1 MIQKKKFSDAIAANI
16 SVVGGLIPVATIYKS
31 GFIPAGGYIRQ
42 DLGNKWHCLFE
53 SSTTAANVVRI
64 QSISY
69 LNKMPVDITIR
80 FYAYNENEK
89 GFEYKINGTTSG
101 TFNTKMKYKH
111 DGTKYKVWINSKY
124 ISCQFLY
131 MAGLS
136 NVLVENEPD
145 SDAIDMNGDY

>member
-1 MIQKKKFSDAIAANI
+1 MEIQEQNVSYFSQL
-16 SVVGGLIPVATIYKS
+16 GGLIPVATIDKS
-31 GFIPAGGYIRQ
+31 GLIPAGGYFRK

-69 LNKMPVDITIR
+69 LNQMPVDITIR
-80 FYAYNENEK
+80 FYAYSKNEK
-89 GFEYKINGTTSG
+89 GFEYKINGPTSG
-101 TFNTKMKYKH
+101 TFHTRMKYKH

>member
-1 MIQKKKFSDAIAANI
+1 M
-16 SVVGGLIPVATIYKS
+16 GGLLPVATTNKS
-31 GFIPAGGYIRQ
+31 GLIPAGGFIRL

-53 SSTTAANVVRI
+53 SSTMAANVVKA
-64 QSISY
+64 QCVSY

-80 FYAYNENEK
+80 FYVYNEYEK
-89 GFEYKINGTTSG
+89 GFEYKINGPATNNN
-101 TFNTKMKYKH
+101 FATKMKYKY
-111 DGTKYKVWINSKY
+111 DGGKYKVWINSKY

-145 SDAIDMNGDY
+145 SDAIDMVGE

>member
-1 MIQKKKFSDAIAANI
+1 
-16 SVVGGLIPVATIYKS
+16 
-31 GFIPAGGYIRQ
+31 
-42 DLGNKWHCLFE
+42 
-53 SSTTAANVVRI
+53 
-64 QSISY
+64 
-69 LNKMPVDITIR
+69 MPVDITIR
-80 FYAYNENEK
+80 FYTYSENEK
-89 GFEYKINGTTSG
+89 GLEYKINGNTSG

-111 DGTKYKVWINSKY
+111 DGTKYKVWIKSKY